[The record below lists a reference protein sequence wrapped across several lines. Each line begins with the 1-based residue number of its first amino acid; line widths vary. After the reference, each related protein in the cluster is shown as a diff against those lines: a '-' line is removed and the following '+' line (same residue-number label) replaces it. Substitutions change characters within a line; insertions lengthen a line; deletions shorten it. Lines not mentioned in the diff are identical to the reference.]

1 METRSERRKNIILY
15 SITEDCRQAGKIKRR
30 HEKKRARD
38 KTKLD
43 DTRQHIMHQSRR
55 AKTQK
60 EHTHTST
67 HTQQK
72 KHKTNT
78 GMHIT
83 NNKPSRNEM
92 T

>member
-15 SITEDCRQAGKIKRR
+15 SITEDCRQAGKIKRK

-67 HTQQK
+67 HTTKETQDKHRHAHHKQQTEQK
-72 KHKTNT
+72 
-78 GMHIT
+78 
-83 NNKPSRNEM
+83 
-92 T
+92 